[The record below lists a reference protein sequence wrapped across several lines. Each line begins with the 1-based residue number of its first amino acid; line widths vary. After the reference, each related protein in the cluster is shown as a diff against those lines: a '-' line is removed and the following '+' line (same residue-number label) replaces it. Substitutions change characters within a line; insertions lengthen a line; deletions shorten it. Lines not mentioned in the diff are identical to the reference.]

1 MRRFVEIFQKYAL
14 PVLMV
19 VTFFPRMLLRG
30 TVYFFKAMLGF
41 GVITSIILMAT
52 VLPYCLVAVFVAN
65 DTTPYWK
72 GIGFSLFCPIYTL
85 FLFLIW
91 RGIENI
97 FERSQQALARKAIS
111 WLGAAS
117 PHISQ

>member
-1 MRRFVEIFQKYAL
+1 M
-14 PVLMV
+14 
-19 VTFFPRMLLRG
+19 TFFPRMIPRS
-30 TVYFFKAMLGF
+30 TVYFFNVILGC
-41 GVITSIILMAT
+41 GVITSVILMAT
-52 VLPYCLVAVFVAN
+52 VLPYCLVAVLIAN
-65 DTTPYWK
+65 DTTLYWK
-72 GIGFSLFCPIYTL
+72 GIWLSLFCPIYTL

-97 FERSQQALARKAIS
+97 FERIRQALARKAIS